1 MSDLPKPLR
10 GEIWLI
16 GFDPVEG
23 HEQSGTRPGLVVSI
37 DALNQSPAEI
47 AIVMPLTSR
56 ARPVPSRVRVAP
68 PEGGLRT
75 ESFVITEGVRS
86 VSTRRFVK
94 RYGTVQPH
102 TLQAVQVQLRR
113 LLGL

>member
-1 MSDLPKPLR
+1 MSSLPKPLR

-37 DALNQSPAEI
+37 NALNQSPAEI

-56 ARPVPSRVRVAP
+56 GRAVPSRVRVGP
-68 PEGGLRT
+68 PEGGVIT

-94 RYGTVQPH
+94 RYGIVQPS
-102 TLQAVQVQLRR
+102 TMESVETQLRR